1 MMHVSQEIE
10 QSAIMAVCLD
20 PPGHNQGVARFG
32 ISDF

>member
-1 MMHVSQEIE
+1 LAHWIGTPLPLKLET
-10 QSAIMAVCLD
+10 LD